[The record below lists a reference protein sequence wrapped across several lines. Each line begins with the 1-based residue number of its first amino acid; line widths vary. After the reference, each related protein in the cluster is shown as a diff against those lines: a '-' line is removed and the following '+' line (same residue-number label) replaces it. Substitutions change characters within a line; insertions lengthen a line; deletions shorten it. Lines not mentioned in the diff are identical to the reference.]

1 MEKYPYEG
9 ANYLDLVEL
18 EIQQWIVM
26 EWIADVA
33 TAAAAFAV
41 EFDVAFVVAAAVVVE
56 TVVAAAAAVV
66 AAD

>member
-33 TAAAAFAV
+33 TAAFAV
-41 EFDVAFVVAAAVVVE
+41 EFDVAFVVAAAVVE